1 MRTKQKQVTLG
12 ILAAL
17 GMGPVPATLS
27 GSPTADTAKVDE
39 VGASKGAAASKNGH
53 EHVGEEDG
61 VAVPEERA
69 LVA

>member
-1 MRTKQKQVTLG
+1 MTLG

-39 VGASKGAAASKNGH
+39 VLGAPKGAAASKNGH